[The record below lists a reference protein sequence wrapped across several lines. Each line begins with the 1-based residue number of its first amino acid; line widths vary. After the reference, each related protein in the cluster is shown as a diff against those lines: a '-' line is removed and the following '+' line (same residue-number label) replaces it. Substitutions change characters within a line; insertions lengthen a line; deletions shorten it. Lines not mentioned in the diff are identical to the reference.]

1 MRRRVALPLLAVV
14 VVVVAAMVVR
24 AGSDERPVQQ
34 GLGVFVLQNE
44 VTLRSGH
51 EGCQGP
57 IGLTDRTASVE
68 FNPGTPHAEPGPAV
82 ATLIRDV
89 PSTHVVSRGLLP
101 AGFDPRRPQTVRL
114 TPALPANAVVQVCF
128 RNLGPGQVLLFG
140 DTAFGTSKV
149 GFVGVHPTIVTS
161 SASLD
166 GKDLPGHDI
175 AMVFP
180 RAKPKSVLALVPEMF
195 KRAALFRPG
204 WLGAW
209 TYWVLAALVLLAA
222 PLLLARAA
230 SRAVDVDE
238 D

>member
-1 MRRRVALPLLAVV
+1 MRRRVALPLLAVF
-14 VVVVAAMVVR
+14 VVVVAAMIVR
-24 AGSDERPVQQ
+24 AGSDEQTLQQ
-34 GLGVFVLQNE
+34 GLGVFVEQN
-44 VTLRSGH
+44 VLTLRAGH

-57 IGLTDRTASVE
+57 IGLIDRTASVE

-89 PSTHVVSRGLLP
+89 PSTHVVSRGLLR
-101 AGFDPRRPQTVRL
+101 AGFDPRRPQTVKL
-114 TPALPANAVVQVCF
+114 APALPANAVVQVCF
-128 RNLGPGQVLLFG
+128 RNMGPGQVLLFG
-140 DTAFGTSKV
+140 DIAFGTSKI

-166 GKDLPGHDI
+166 GKDMPGHDI
-175 AMVFP
+175 AIVFP
-180 RAKPKSVLALVPEMF
+180 RSKPKSMLALVPEMF
-195 KRAALFRPG
+195 MRASLFRPG

-209 TYWVLAALVLLAA
+209 TYWALAALVLLAT

-230 SRAVDVDE
+230 SSAVDGDE